1 MNVNQIPAAQQEL
14 VELNAACNAAKAA
27 YDADPNNLTKKEA
40 YDEAWAK
47 LDKKLQAYTGPGVGL
62 VFDDKAGTLNI
73 AEGWSANSNGDL
85 VPTDSITGPGV

>member
-47 LDKKLQAYTGPGVGL
+47 LDKKLQIYTGPGVGL
-62 VFDDKAGTLNI
+62 EFDDQAGTLNI
-73 AEGWSANSNGDL
+73 VNGWSANSNGDL